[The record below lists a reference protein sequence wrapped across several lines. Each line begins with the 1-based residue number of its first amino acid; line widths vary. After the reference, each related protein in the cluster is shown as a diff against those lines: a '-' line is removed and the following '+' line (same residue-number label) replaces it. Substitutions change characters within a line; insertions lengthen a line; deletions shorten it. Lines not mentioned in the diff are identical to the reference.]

1 MIPDERAEGGD
12 LVDDDPELL
21 AALREYQ
28 AALDAGMRPDRAEFL
43 GRFPGCAEEL
53 ADCLDGL
60 DFLQSAAPS
69 LQLPEVLP
77 QARVPL
83 PTEGT
88 LGDFRLMREIGR
100 GGMGVVYEAL
110 QISLDR
116 RVALKVLPLAATLDA
131 RQLRRFENEA
141 RAAAQLHHS
150 HIVPV
155 HAVGC
160 ERGVHYY
167 AMQLIDGRSLSEVIA
182 SLRLGTQSGTT
193 AAKGSSQAETVAAAA
208 ETAQSIS
215 RAEFSR
221 PEFFRRVA
229 SLGIQAASALDYAHE
244 LGIVH
249 RDVKPANLLL
259 DARDHL
265 WVTDFG
271 LARLET
277 APVMTAPGDLVGTL
291 RYMSPEQAAGEP
303 TIDPRSDIYSLG
315 TTLYELLTL
324 HPAFGSADR
333 QACLRQVLEQDPTAP
348 RMWNAAIPIE
358 LETIVLKAMSKSPAD
373 RYATAGELADD
384 LRRFLDDRP
393 VQARRPS
400 FVTRTRKWLRRH
412 PAVLASTVV
421 LLVLGVIGLSVT
433 TALVSREQARTKQAY
448 DREKQRA
455 EEAEQRFGLARRSVD
470 EMIRLGEEELADS
483 PQLHSLHKRVLET
496 ALVYYQEMIELRRD
510 NAGAQA
516 ELSATRDRVQKILGD
531 LAMLEG
537 VGQVFLLGERAV
549 LDDLGLSEEE
559 RQRLAILVE
568 RLGAEGQELFREFRR
583 LTPAARRERFLTLA
597 RNSERGVS
605 SVLNPSQIHRLRQI
619 MIQMQGAGALRD
631 PEIANALKLTAEQR
645 QSLRAIEFDAHLD
658 EAQEGAPSQPAS
670 SALDRMLEVLTPEQ
684 QSRWSELSGAPFAGP
699 RPRFPPPPPRRSSGP
714 EHPPDAEG

>member
-1 MIPDERAEGGD
+1 MISDEQGPPES
-12 LVDDDPELL
+12 VDDDSDLVK
-21 AALREYQ
+21 AMREYQ
-28 AALDAGMRPDRAEFL
+28 TALDAGVRPDRNEL
-43 GRFPGCAEEL
+43 LRRYPRCAAEL
-53 ADCLDGL
+53 AECFDGL
-60 DFLQSAAPS
+60 DFLQSAAPALIDPDPLFS
-69 LQLPEVLP
+69 
-77 QARVPL
+77 VPVPM
-83 PTEGT
+83 PTDGT
-88 LGDFRLMREIGR
+88 LGDFRLVREIGR
-100 GGMGVVYEAL
+100 GGMGVVYEAR

-155 HAVGC
+155 YAVGC

-167 AMQLIDGRSLSEVIA
+167 AMQLIDGRPLSEVVA
-182 SLRLGTQSGTT
+182 SLRDGAPIDHLPTK
-193 AAKGSSQAETVAAAA
+193 AIPQAETATAAA
-208 ETAQSIS
+208 ETAQST
-215 RAEFSR
+215 SR

-229 SLGIQAASALDYAHE
+229 KLGIQAASALEYAHE
-244 LGIVH
+244 LGVVH

-259 DARDHL
+259 DRHDHL

-277 APVMTAPGDLVGTL
+277 APSMTAPGDLVGTL

-324 HPAFGSADR
+324 HPAFSSSDR
-333 QACLRQVLEQDPTAP
+333 QACLRQVLEHDPAAP
-348 RMWNAAIPIE
+348 RLWNSAIPVE

-373 RYATAGELADD
+373 RYASAGELAED

-400 FVTRTRKWLRRH
+400 LATRARKWLRRH
-412 PAVLASTVV
+412 PTVLASTVV
-421 LLVLGVIGLSVT
+421 LLVLGVIGLSVA

-470 EMIRLGEEELADS
+470 EMIRLGEEELSDS
-483 PQLHSLHKRVLET
+483 PQLHNLHKRVLET
-496 ALVYYQEMIELRRD
+496 ALVYYQELIELRRD

-516 ELSATRDRVQKILGD
+516 ELGATRDRVQKILAD

-537 VGQVFLLGERAV
+537 VGQVFLLSEPAV
-549 LDDLGLSEEE
+549 LDDLNLSEDE
-559 RQRLAILVE
+559 RQRLAVLVE
-568 RLGAEGQELFREFRR
+568 RLGNEGQELFREFQH
-583 LTPAARRERFLTLA
+583 LTPAARRDRFLTLA
-597 RNSERGVS
+597 RNSERAVS
-605 SVLNPSQIHRLRQI
+605 SVLNPDQIRRLRQI
-619 MIQMQGAGALRD
+619 MIQLQGAGALRD

-645 QSLRAIEFDAHLD
+645 QAVRAIEFDSHFEHGD
-658 EAQEGAPSQPAS
+658 REGPGTKHEPNLV
-670 SALDRMLEVLTPEQ
+670 ALDRMLAVLTPEQ
-684 QSRWSELSGAPFAGP
+684 KTRWNELIGSPFTGP
-699 RPRFPPPPPRRSSGP
+699 RPRFPPPPPPKRSAGDDRPREAGS
-714 EHPPDAEG
+714 